1 MTTHDALLPAA
12 VLQRKAVVYVRH
24 STPQQVQSNLES
36 QRRQYELVEVA
47 RRPTILVA
55 LRAAPSNGPASIAW
69 SPPCAPD
76 RLARC
81 CVSMPRGSHAMGV
94 TGIICSSCADWWRPA
109 SSTLMAYTTR
119 AGRTIA
125 CCSV

>member
-12 VLQRKAVVYVRH
+12 VLQRKAVVYVRQ

-55 LRAAPSNGPASIAW
+55 LRAAPSNGPA
-69 SPPCAPD
+69 
-76 RLARC
+76 
-81 CVSMPRGSHAMGV
+81 HAMGV

-109 SSTLMAYTTR
+109 SSTLMAYTIR